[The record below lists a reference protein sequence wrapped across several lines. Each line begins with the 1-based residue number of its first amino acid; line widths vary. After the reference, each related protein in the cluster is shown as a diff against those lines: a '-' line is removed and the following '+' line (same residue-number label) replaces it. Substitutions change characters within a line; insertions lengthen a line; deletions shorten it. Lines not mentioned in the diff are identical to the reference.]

1 MQVAKTIVRT
11 VSSSV
16 SVHEPKEKE
25 AIILYEIGLQDIPTA
40 TSFVEYVSGLYG
52 CSQSGI
58 WYTLKRLKEKGL
70 VDFTERGRGEEN
82 KPLSL
87 TEHGR
92 EFIRRKS
99 MEPVREAPGL
109 RGASMHV
116 EYRRSV
122 L

>member
-11 VSSSV
+11 AASAVLV
-16 SVHEPKEKE
+16 QEPKEKE

-40 TSFVEYVSGLYG
+40 TSFVEYVAELSG

-92 EFIRRKS
+92 EFIRRRA
-99 MEPVREAPGL
+99 MEPERKAPSL
-109 RGASMHV
+109 HKVSMQA
-116 EYRRSV
+116 EYRRPV
-122 L
+122 F